1 MFREVM
7 KQVSSSNHMFG
18 RAIWD
23 KSPEGNFKIFKNYD
37 GDLSQEPP
45 EPDMWLLVNHTKP
58 TNNLY
63 WN

>member
-37 GDLSQEPP
+37 GDLSQESP
-45 EPDMWLLVNHTKP
+45 EPDM
-58 TNNLY
+58 
-63 WN
+63 